1 MELLTL
7 KQAAFI
13 KCCQHS
19 TIWNA
24 IKRQEINGTKDE
36 RAIQH
41 QLGYRVKIAVID
53 DDKFKAWNKEN
64 NGGEEEII
72 LKTRCKEL
80 GWSTKNPISGYL
92 ILEPLNPIRKNDRVT
107 HARYLPL
114 DI

>member
-53 DDKFKAWNKEN
+53 DDKFKAWNLLSCVA
-64 NGGEEEII
+64 EERAVRSE
-72 LKTRCKEL
+72 
-80 GWSTKNPISGYL
+80 
-92 ILEPLNPIRKNDRVT
+92 
-107 HARYLPL
+107 
-114 DI
+114 